1 MYTSEI
7 SIIIPYYKFRL
18 GEKAKGRIK
27 NFNNN
32 NNDECQSAQQ
42 QQPLNYLLGYISAS
56 IALCILVLHI
66 YSIYNKRSKTV
77 KGHCINI
84 Y

>member
-18 GEKAKGRIK
+18 GEKGE
-27 NFNNN
+27 NNH
-32 NNDECQSAQQ
+32 
-42 QQPLNYLLGYISAS
+42 QQPLNYLLIDIGYISRISAS

-66 YSIYNKRSKTV
+66 YSIYNKRIKTV